1 MQGLS
6 FLTSKGNHSLNEK
19 TLVKYM
25 LILKAQPHHMV
36 KNSHLNPTQ
45 FWVYHIYFSFRNYEN
60 TTGVLTFNEQRLI
73 IALDLLKEIS
83 YPKIHT
89 VQLNA

>member
-25 LILKAQPHHMV
+25 LILKAQPHRMV
-36 KNSHLNPTQ
+36 NNSPLNPMQ
-45 FWVYHIYFSFRNYEN
+45 FWIYHIYFSFLIILESEN
-60 TTGVLTFNEQRLI
+60 TRVFFIVLMS
-73 IALDLLKEIS
+73 KENVNSYNCSIS
-83 YPKIHT
+83 FKRNVIS
-89 VQLNA
+89 